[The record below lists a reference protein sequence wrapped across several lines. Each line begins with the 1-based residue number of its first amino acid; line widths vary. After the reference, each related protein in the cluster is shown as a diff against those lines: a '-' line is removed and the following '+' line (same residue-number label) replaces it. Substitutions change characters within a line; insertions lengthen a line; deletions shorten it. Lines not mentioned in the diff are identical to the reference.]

1 MNVRGWDEIQRVEV
15 IKNNRVMHRHFPAD
29 AEPEEGYPWSRR
41 HRCRVEVGW
50 GPWSAFG
57 KPRIAEWDL
66 TVSVDGAR
74 IHQAMPCFQSGPF
87 HEENRSRIL
96 ESTAVKCRFQT
107 YTSLADC
114 LNDCPQNSV
123 VLDVEG
129 PPSATVTL
137 AFTKPMQ
144 RTETYTLEEASKN
157 AVTDLTTGFPSDSFL
172 IHRLVPDELARA
184 SYTFSDSPSTD
195 RAEDFYYLRVTQ
207 ENGQVAWSS
216 PIWVANS

>member
-1 MNVRGWDEIQRVEV
+1 M
-15 IKNNRVMHRHFPAD
+15 
-29 AEPEEGYPWSRR
+29 
-41 HRCRVEVGW
+41 
-50 GPWSAFG
+50 
-57 KPRIAEWDL
+57 
-66 TVSVDGAR
+66 
-74 IHQAMPCFQSGPF
+74 
-87 HEENRSRIL
+87 
-96 ESTAVKCRFQT
+96 
-107 YTSLADC
+107 
-114 LNDCPQNSV
+114 NDCPQNSV

-144 RTETYTLEEASKN
+144 RTETYTLEEVSQN

-184 SYTFSDSPSTD
+184 SFEITDSPSTG
-195 RAEDFYYLRVTQ
+195 RGEDFYYLRVTQ